1 MPGVRVGGGLGGG
14 AWGVGE
20 AGHRALKRAAWGLS
34 GVRLA
39 RAWGMLAAKGNAMG
53 ESTSQAK
60 QGRKGGRWW
69 LTLRVVVALVL
80 GVMTTYGVAWGVSLK
95 PGTTAGGSSQL
106 MATAR
111 TFSGQL
117 TVQARGLRLDP
128 AKPQAHRLQIRA
140 FQSPA
145 AEVWQAW
152 YAEGRN
158 HFVRGLST
166 LDARGVM
173 PGWVVDVF
181 DSQPEWFSSSMTVY
195 AVGWPWRT
203 HWSCTR
209 VYGSFAELDGEGT
222 VVLPAAVQRVLTFV
236 TGWRP
241 APAVS
246 GVELPT
252 RLIVH
257 NFVAASLLWG
267 TAWFLPLSLVP
278 GARWMVRRRK
288 GHCVACNY
296 SRAGLPPDAPCPECG
311 LVDRPAAAADR
322 SSPRAG

>member
-1 MPGVRVGGGLGGG
+1 MSRI
-14 AWGVGE
+14 
-20 AGHRALKRAAWGLS
+20 HRARGCILGL
-34 GVRLA
+34 GVRLGPGRPSDGPRYDEAMPTSADQTGAVRVKVGVRSSGERA
-39 RAWGMLAAKGNAMG
+39 RQW
-53 ESTSQAK
+53 
-60 QGRKGGRWW
+60 RW
-69 LTLRVVVALVL
+69 LVLRLVVALVL
-80 GVMTTYGVAWGVSLK
+80 GVVTTYGVAWGISLT

-145 AEVWQAW
+145 AEIWQAW

-158 HFVRGLST
+158 HLRGLST

-173 PGWVVDVF
+173 PAWVLDVF

-222 VVLPAAVQRVLTFV
+222 VVLPAAVQRVLSFV

-257 NFVAASLLWG
+257 SFVAASLLWG

-296 SRAGLPPDAPCPECG
+296 SRAGLPPDAACPECG
-311 LVDRPAAAADR
+311 LVDRPAAAADGP
-322 SSPRAG
+322 SPRAG